1 METITQE
8 FSPQLPIRSVIR
20 ESIMGSA
27 GRLIGIA
34 IALAVVI
41 VVASLSIVGTS
52 VSTGLTSAVNT
63 IAQFLVL
70 VGLGIAVGLFLE
82 AFGGNKR

>member
-1 METITQE
+1 M
-8 FSPQLPIRSVIR
+8 SVIR

-34 IALAVVI
+34 IALAVVT
-41 VVASLSIVGTS
+41 VVASLAIVGASTS
-52 VSTGLTSAVNT
+52 AGLTSAVNT

-70 VGLGIAVGLFLE
+70 IGLGIAVGLFLE
-82 AFGGNKR
+82 AFGHS